1 MTRNDVLPRF
11 AFLAVLTVFAALL
24 WTGLPRLGNI
34 PFVWDSNAF
43 KSYAQVLG
51 TEHRIP
57 GKENYEYS
65 LPPGQPAAAAAFRG
79 AAKAVG
85 PVDLR
90 PLGSLPH
97 GLRAVLWVAAT
108 LGAAWLLLTGR
119 RRRGAALAAAAVTLA
134 ALDVVS
140 AATSVPWV
148 AYVLPDLV
156 SVLGLVAVTG
166 LLAREVW
173 PDRGWAPAFAAFA
186 VILLPLVFRIGLVV
200 HPDPPFALLGCLALL
215 VTLRAARRGWTLQRG
230 LTAGA
235 LLAACALTR
244 QSAVLLIATVT
255 LIALVLG
262 RRDAKRYLAGA
273 AVAVAVLAGPWWGYQ
288 ASKYGNPI
296 QSNLD
301 RPALMLNHEPLSFF
315 VAVPRQTVTDPWQVL
330 NKNELFPK
338 FHVALW
344 SDWSGIGDFGGP
356 YGTRA
361 KALAVSQSV
370 LGFGGDALV
379 LGGLA
384 WLGLPAL
391 VRALR
396 RRQRTPAEAG
406 LAALALLFC
415 VSWAAFLTMLIRF
428 PQRDADPNSPHYL
441 LFLAPAAAIF
451 GLAAA
456 RALWRRG
463 GWARGAILAWTALY
477 VASWGMVLEL
487 MV

>member
-1 MTRNDVLPRF
+1 MTRSDVFPRL
-11 AFLAVLTVFAALL
+11 ALVAVLTVFAAIL
-24 WTGLPRLGNI
+24 WAGLPRLGNV
-34 PFVWDSNAF
+34 PWVWDSNAF

-65 LPPGQPAAAAAFRG
+65 LPPGQPAVAAALRG

-85 PVDLR
+85 PVDVR

-97 GLRAVLWVAAT
+97 GLRAVLWVGGVLA
-108 LGAAWLLLTGR
+108 AAWLLLTGR
-119 RRRGAALAAAAVTLA
+119 RRLGVALAVACAVLA

-148 AYVLPDLV
+148 AYVLPDLA
-156 SVLGLVAVTG
+156 SMLALVAVAA

-173 PDRGWAPAFAAFA
+173 PEHRWAPALAAFA
-186 VILLPLVFRIGLVV
+186 TILLPLVFRIGLVV
-200 HPDPPFALLGCLALL
+200 HPDPLFALFGCLALL
-215 VTLRAARRGWTLQRG
+215 VTLRAARRGWTVRWG
-230 LTAGA
+230 LAAGA
-235 LLAACALTR
+235 LLAAAALTR
-244 QSAVLLIATVT
+244 QSAVLVIGTVALIAF
-255 LIALVLG
+255 VLG
-262 RRDAKRYLAGA
+262 RRDATRYLAG
-273 AVAVAVLAGPWWGYQ
+273 VAVAVVLLAGPWWGYQ

-296 QSNLD
+296 QSNLN
-301 RPALMLNHEPLSFF
+301 RPELMLDHEPPSFF
-315 VAVPRQTVTDPWQVL
+315 VAVPQETVTDPWRVL
-330 NKNELFPK
+330 NRNVLFPK
-338 FHVALW
+338 FHVGLW

-356 YGTRA
+356 YGTKA
-361 KALAVSQSV
+361 KALAISQSV

-379 LGGLA
+379 LGGLG

-391 VRALR
+391 VRVLR
-396 RRQRTPAEAG
+396 RRSQIAADAG

-415 VSWAAFLTMLIRF
+415 ISWAAFLTMLIRF

-451 GLAAA
+451 GVAAA

-463 GWARGAILAWTALY
+463 RWARGAVLVWTVLY
-477 VASWGMVLEL
+477 AASWSMVLAL